1 MAFRMAQVFGDKD
14 QGELFWGCGE
24 ASEALQKQSKDLVT
38 EMWKHWEWKK
48 MQTDSKIGFENGG
61 IIGTEKY

>member
-1 MAFRMAQVFGDKD
+1 MQT
-14 QGELFWGCGE
+14 E

-38 EMWKHWEWKK
+38 DIWKHWEWKK
-48 MQTDSKIGFENGG
+48 MQTDSKMDLGDSENGG